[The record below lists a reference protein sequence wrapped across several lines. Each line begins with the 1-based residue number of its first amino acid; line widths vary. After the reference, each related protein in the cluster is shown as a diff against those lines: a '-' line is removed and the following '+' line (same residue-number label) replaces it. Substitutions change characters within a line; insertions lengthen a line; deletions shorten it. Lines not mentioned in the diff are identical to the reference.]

1 MFDPQSRYYG
11 LDDATLTEQDD
22 DGTSRLVVY
31 KRRRFLPRPE
41 TMSALARYTV
51 KDGDRLDNVTAAY
64 LRDPL
69 QFWRVCDANLTFDP
83 ADLVAQPG
91 RVLTIAIPKV

>member
-11 LDDATLTEQDD
+11 LESATLTEAQD
-22 DGTSRLVVY
+22 DGTTRLIVY

-41 TMSALARYTV
+41 GMSALAQYTV
-51 KDGDRLDNVTAAY
+51 KDSDRLDNVTAAF

-69 QFWRVCDANLTFDP
+69 QFWRICDANLTFDP
-83 ADLVAQPG
+83 ADLTAQPG
-91 RVLTIAIPKV
+91 RVLTIAMPKV